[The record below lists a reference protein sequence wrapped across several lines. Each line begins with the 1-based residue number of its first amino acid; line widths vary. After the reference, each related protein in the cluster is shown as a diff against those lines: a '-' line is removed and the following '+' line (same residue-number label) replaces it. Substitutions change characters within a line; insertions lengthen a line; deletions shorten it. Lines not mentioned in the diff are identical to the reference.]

1 MIILNATINDVA
13 KAANVSPSTV
23 SRAIANNPRIS
34 AATREKVFRVM
45 KEMNYHPNMIA
56 RSLANRS
63 TKIIGVILPGI
74 AEKAFQHPFYP
85 QILSGISSVASK
97 NNYKILLSTSVSSQ
111 KEEKKVINEFA
122 KGGITEGIILMTS
135 RVDDPL
141 ISELE
146 KINFPFVVV
155 GRPVNDGDINWV
167 DNDNVSIAYEL
178 TEHLIKQGCRKIA
191 FIGLA
196 PEFIVTLDRL
206 EGYKKALKEND
217 IEFDEGLIVEGE
229 FLSSTGSDWME
240 KFTDS
245 GIVPDGIV
253 ACDDLVA
260 FSAIKLLA
268 DYGLKVPDDVLVAG
282 FNNVPQADYFQPTL
296 TSVEVNAFSLGLKA
310 FELLLDCINSNFKS
324 FSRSIVPAQLVIR
337 NSSIKKNN
345 QSPTI

>member
-1 MIILNATINDVA
+1 MIVLNITINDVA

-34 AATREKVFRVM
+34 TATREKIYRIM

-74 AEKAFQHPFYP
+74 TEKAFQHPFYP
-85 QILSGISSVASK
+85 QILSGISSGAYK
-97 NNYKILLSTSVSSQ
+97 NNYKILLSTSVSNK
-111 KEEKKVINEFA
+111 KEEKKIINEFA

-135 RVDDPL
+135 KVNDPS

-146 KINFPFVVV
+146 KMNFPFVVV
-155 GRPVNDGDINWV
+155 GRPVNDGKVNWV

-178 TEHLIKQGCRKIA
+178 TEHLIKQGCSKIA

-196 PEFIVTLDRL
+196 PDFIVTLDRF
-206 EGYKKALKEND
+206 EGYKKALKANNL
-217 IEFDEGLIVEGE
+217 EFDKNLVVEGE
-229 FLSSTGSDWME
+229 FLTNTSSDWMK
-240 KFTDS
+240 KFTEK
-245 GIVPDGIV
+245 GIKPDGII

-268 DYGLKVPDDVLVAG
+268 DYSLKVPDDVLIAG
-282 FNNVPQADYFQPTL
+282 FNNVPQSEYFAPPL

-310 FELLLDCINSNFKS
+310 FELLFNCMKNNFES
-324 FSRSIVPAQLVIR
+324 YSRAIVPAQLVIR
-337 NSSIKKNN
+337 SSSIKNN
-345 QSPTI
+345 K